1 VTLIQVPEVSAA
13 PAPLELDPPSLAGV
27 APEPVVMLEAELAS
41 EEFALLT
48 HEVVGDDEPLL
59 ERSSMELTPSDL
71 PSTESAAVDAT
82 DALDWTSWGEAPEPT
97 PFATETM
104 AQLYLRQGLRTEALA
119 VYRQLIEARPD
130 DAGLRAA
137 LAAIETPAAVAA
149 PAEQGPTAR
158 GVFGALSARRAVPTR
173 PLVDPSAATVLIPSI
188 TPSTLTQAT
197 LARRPSTPAAAD
209 RSSEAPP
216 LDPGSNDAQFQDW
229 LSGRMRT

>member
-1 VTLIQVPEVSAA
+1 
-13 PAPLELDPPSLAGV
+13 
-27 APEPVVMLEAELAS
+27 
-41 EEFALLT
+41 
-48 HEVVGDDEPLL
+48 
-59 ERSSMELTPSDL
+59 MELTPSDL

-82 DALDWTSWGEAPEPT
+82 DALEWTSWGEAPEPT

-137 LAAIETPAAVAA
+137 LAAIETPAAVTA

-173 PLVDPSAATVLIPSI
+173 TVLIPSI
-188 TPSTLTQAT
+188 TPSTLPQAT
-197 LARRPSTPAAAD
+197 LARRPSTPAAASP
-209 RSSEAPP
+209 SSEAPP
-216 LDPGSNDAQFQDW
+216 LDSGSNDAQFQDW